1 MDAADILIR
10 LMDPQLLLT
19 ILVCTLYGALIG
31 ALPGLSATMAVAL
44 LVPFTF
50 YMDPVTAIAAIVATT
65 STGIFAGDISGA
77 LLRIPGTPAS
87 AAYVSDSATIAH
99 EGRPRTILF
108 VSLFSGVCGGIIGVI
123 ALSLATPML
132 ARFATNF
139 SSDEMF
145 WLAALGLSCAVFVA
159 SAPPAK
165 TFASLF
171 IGLAIATVGIDV
183 AVGMPR
189 FTFGLYDLY
198 DGVDFIS
205 AMIGF
210 FALTELFRVA
220 LEGRDPAAAKPAP
233 IKMEPLW
240 TAVRN
245 ALGIMRARWG
255 AVIRSS
261 PLGVLIGVLP
271 GAGSDVAAWI
281 AYALA
286 RRFSKTP
293 ERFGHGHDEGIVA
306 GGASNNAAVSGAWT
320 PALVFGIPGDSVTA
334 IAIGVLMMKGLTPGP
349 DIFERSGEIVYTLFG
364 AFLIA
369 NVFMILTGGIAIL
382 LASQLLR
389 MPRSLLMPLI
399 LALSLIGGFAVMNT
413 VFSIWIIIVLGIVG
427 FLMILGGLPIAPA
440 ILGVVLGKTLE
451 QNFMTSMIKA
461 QGDFTKLFERD
472 IAMVLGIATIL
483 IWGLC
488 LLRAVQA
495 IIAPSDPENLKDKKT

>member
-1 MDAADILIR
+1 MEFYGILVR
-10 LMDPQLLLT
+10 LMDPSLLLT
-19 ILVCTLYGALIG
+19 ILICTLYGAMVG

-50 YMDPVTAIAAIVATT
+50 FMDPVTAIAAIVATT

-87 AAYVSDSATIAH
+87 AAYVADSSTIAH
-99 EGRPRTILF
+99 NGRPRTILF

-189 FTFGLYDLY
+189 YTFGLYDLY

-210 FALTELFRVA
+210 FALTELFRAA
-220 LEGRDPAAAKPAP
+220 LVRRNPAGEP
-233 IKMEPLW
+233 IPPRMEPLW
-240 TAVRN
+240 TAIKN
-245 ALGIMRARWG
+245 ALGIIRTRWV
-255 AVIRSS
+255 AVVRSG

-281 AYALA
+281 AYALS
-286 RRFSKTP
+286 RRFSRTP
-293 ERFGHGHDEGIVA
+293 EKFGQGHDEGIVA

-369 NVFMILTGGIAIL
+369 NIFMIFTGALAIL

-389 MPRSLLMPLI
+389 MPKSLLMPLV

-413 VFSIWIIIVLGIVG
+413 VFSIWIIIALGILG
-427 FLMILGGLPIAPA
+427 FLMILGGIPIAPA

-461 QGDFTKLFERD
+461 QGDFTQFFSRD
-472 IAMVLGIATIL
+472 IAMVLGLATIL

-488 LLRAVQA
+488 LYRAVRT
-495 IIAPSDPENLKDKKT
+495 IIAPPQQVNLKDYEA

>member
-1 MDAADILIR
+1 MNLYDILVR
-10 LMDPQLLLT
+10 LADPSLLLT
-19 ILVCTLYGALIG
+19 ILICTLYGALIG

-50 YMDPVTAIAAIVATT
+50 FMDPVTAIAAIVATA

-87 AAYVSDSATIAH
+87 AAYVADASTIAH
-99 EGRPRTILF
+99 SGRPRTILF
-108 VSLFSGVCGGIIGVI
+108 VSLFSGTLGGIIGVI
-123 ALSLATPML
+123 ALSFATPVL

-145 WLAALGLSCAVFVA
+145 WLALLGLSCAVFVA
-159 SAPPAK
+159 DAPPAK

-189 FTFGLYDLY
+189 YTFGLYDLY

-210 FALTELFRVA
+210 FAVTELFRAA
-220 LEGRDPAAAKPAP
+220 LERKEPNGEPPPLR
-233 IKMEPLW
+233 MEPLW
-240 TAVRN
+240 TAVKDAAGIIRN
-245 ALGIMRARWG
+245 RW
-255 AVIRSS
+255 ASVVRSG
-261 PLGVLIGVLP
+261 PLGVIIGVLP
-271 GAGSDVAAWI
+271 GAGADVAAWV

-286 RRFSKTP
+286 RRFSRTP
-293 ERFGHGHDEGIVA
+293 EKFGKGHDEGIVA
-306 GGASNNAAVSGAWT
+306 GGASNNAAVGGAWT
-320 PALVFGIPGDSVTA
+320 PAIVFGIPGDSVTA

-369 NVFMILTGGIAIL
+369 NIFMVLTGGVAIL

-389 MPRSLLMPLI
+389 MPKSLLMPLV

-427 FLMILGGLPIAPA
+427 FLMILGGIPIAPA

-461 QGDFTKLFERD
+461 QGDFTQLFARD
-472 IAMVLGIATIL
+472 IAMVLGIVTIL
-483 IWGLC
+483 IWGVC
-488 LLRAVQA
+488 IYRAVRT
-495 IIAPSDPENLKDKKT
+495 IITPPQPRNLKDSET